1 MDKDSRRIN
10 YGLFLAGSG
19 TAWIDAAALE
29 TVGEDVVSTNISRF
43 KFKNRHPGRKDGLA
57 NEEHEILPQSPINMD
72 FEGV

>member
-43 KFKNRHPGRKDGLA
+43 KFASRDPGGNNSKA
-57 NEEHEILPQSPINMD
+57 NEDLQTLPKSPMNMD
-72 FEGV
+72 FEST